1 MNSKHV
7 KDDLSAYLDKEL
19 NAEEMLAVEE
29 HLKNCAECREE
40 FTALQNTVQM
50 LSSMEEV
57 IPPASFRHK
66 LFEKLEAADQKP
78 KFSVQALASDWMKK
92 ITQRRLFPAAV
103 AIVLLLV
110 IIPVVGS
117 NLPKMGVAQKA
128 ADSSVN
134 MVGPAESYQ
143 YQLTAEEQMRK
154 DMAPDGRGGAD
165 GIAAPQMAA
174 GAKPEAAATV
184 PIETPAQTYSIT
196 EQGIERKIIKNAD
209 LMLQVEDYNAAV
221 DAVKQKAVLLGG
233 YVTNENVNVYERE
246 GTINGY
252 IQVRVP
258 ANNFDSFLSGM
269 ETMGKVK
276 NRNVYSQDVTEE
288 YVDVESHLK
297 ALRTKEERLLAIL
310 EKSGQ
315 LSDILAV
322 ENELANTRAQLES
335 LQGRLRYLD
344 NRTEFSSIGINIVQP
359 NTSTQQITNPGFKEI
374 IQKTKEAFIKTVNN
388 IIIGIGA
395 IVVFIG
401 SAIPYL
407 LIAGIVILAVWW
419 FMIKKRAKKDV

>member
-7 KDDLSAYLDKEL
+7 KDELSAYLDKEL
-19 NAEEMLAVEE
+19 SAEEMLAVEE

-40 FTALQNTVQM
+40 YAALHNTVQM

-57 IPPASFRHK
+57 IPPAGFRHK
-66 LFEKLEAADQKP
+66 LFGKLEEANQKP
-78 KFSVQALASDWMKK
+78 KFSLQALTLGWMKK

-117 NLPKMGVAQKA
+117 NLPKMGSAQKA
-128 ADSSVN
+128 ADSSVA
-134 MVGPAESYQ
+134 MGGPAESYN
-143 YQLTAEEQMRK
+143 QLTSEEQLRK

-165 GIAAPQMAA
+165 GIAAPQMAS
-174 GAKPEAAATV
+174 GAKPVAPAV
-184 PIETPAQTYSIT
+184 PLETSAQTYTIT
-196 EQGIERKIIKNAD
+196 EPGIERKIIKNAD

-221 DAVKQKAVLLGG
+221 EAIKEKAVLLGG
-233 YVTNENVNVYERE
+233 YVTNENANIYERE
-246 GTINGY
+246 GTVNGY
-252 IQVRVP
+252 IQIRVP
-258 ANNFDSFLSGM
+258 ADNFDSFLSGM

-335 LQGRLRYLD
+335 YQGRLRYLD
-344 NRTEFSSIGINIVQP
+344 NRTEFSSIGINIEQP

-374 IQKTKEAFIKTVNN
+374 IQKTKEAFIKAVNN
-388 IIIGIGA
+388 IIVGVGG
-395 IVVFIG
+395 IVVFFG
-401 SAIPYL
+401 SIIPYL
-407 LIAGIVILAVWW
+407 VIAGIVILAVWW
-419 FMIKKRAKKDV
+419 FMIKKKAKKDV